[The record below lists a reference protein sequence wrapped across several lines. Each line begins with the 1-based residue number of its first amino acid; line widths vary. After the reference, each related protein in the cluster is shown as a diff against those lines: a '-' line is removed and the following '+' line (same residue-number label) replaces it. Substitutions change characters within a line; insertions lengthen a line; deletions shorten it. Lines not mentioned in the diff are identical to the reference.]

1 MLRRMRIEPV
11 TLEGRHVRLETL
23 DLERHWPGLLA
34 IGLEADLWRWTSSRI
49 GSEADLRRY
58 LERAAHEL
66 AHGLALPFVHVH
78 RASGRVAGSTRFG
91 SIVPEH
97 RRAEIGWTWVGAE
110 FRRTAVNTE
119 AKRLML
125 DHAFGTWG
133 LNRVELKTSALNERS
148 KNAMRR
154 LGFVEEGTLRRH
166 MVNEDGTLR
175 DSVYF
180 SVIAE
185 EWPATRA
192 RIDGLLA
199 AHA

>member
-34 IGLEADLWRWTSSRI
+34 IGLEADLWRWTSSKVAT
-49 GSEADLRRY
+49 EADLRRY
-58 LERAAHEL
+58 VERAAYEL
-66 AHGLALPFVHVH
+66 ANGLALPFVHVH

-91 SIVPEH
+91 NIVPEH
-97 RRAEIGWTWVGAE
+97 RRAEIGWTWVGAD

-166 MVNEDGTLR
+166 MVNDDGTLR

-180 SVIAE
+180 SVIAD

-192 RIDGLLA
+192 RIESLLA
-199 AHA
+199 THA